1 MVTATPAFNKEN
13 PAATLISAPEKVRL
27 FQSITSR
34 SVTLHN
40 RIVVP
45 PMCMYSSVDGQ
56 LNDFHLVH
64 YGSYAL
70 RGAGLIIL
78 EATAVEPQ
86 GRITPQDSGLWSE
99 SQIEP
104 LKRVV
109 DFIKSQGSVPG
120 LQIAHAGRKASM
132 APPFVGDY
140 LAEEKDGGWPEDVRG
155 PSDLAFDDHYAK
167 PKALTKAQIKDI
179 VRKFADAAKRA
190 DQAGIEVLE
199 IHSAH
204 GFLSGNTNK
213 RTDEYGGSLENRL
226 RFPLEVAKAVREAWP
241 ENKPLWVRFSS
252 TDYKNPDP
260 MGHDEDGW
268 DIYQAIEYA
277 KELKKI
283 GVDVIDCSSG
293 GNLPRVKY
301 PAVPMYQVQFA
312 DAVKREVQ
320 IQTGA
325 VGLILDGEDAENIL
339 KEDKADYILIGR
351 SFLSNSE
358 WAIAAG
364 QELGG
369 VIRWPK
375 QYSWAVNKARRNKDK
390 KTDIKTLP

>member
-1 MVTATPAFNKEN
+1 
-13 PAATLISAPEKVRL
+13 
-27 FQSITSR
+27 
-34 SVTLHN
+34 
-40 RIVVP
+40 
-45 PMCMYSSVDGQ
+45 
-56 LNDFHLVH
+56 
-64 YGSYAL
+64 
-70 RGAGLIIL
+70 
-78 EATAVEPQ
+78 
-86 GRITPQDSGLWSE
+86 
-99 SQIEP
+99 
-104 LKRVV
+104 
-109 DFIKSQGSVPG
+109 
-120 LQIAHAGRKASM
+120 
-132 APPFVGDY
+132 
-140 LAEEKDGGWPEDVRG
+140 
-155 PSDLAFDDHYAK
+155 
-167 PKALTKAQIKDI
+167 AQIKDI
-179 VRKFADAAKRA
+179 VRKFADAARRA
-190 DQAGIEVLE
+190 DEAGIEVLE

-204 GFLSGNTNK
+204 GYLLHSFLSGNSNK

-241 ENKPLWVRFSS
+241 EHKPLWVRFSS
-252 TDYKNPDP
+252 TDYKNPEP

-293 GNLPRVKY
+293 GNLPRVRY
-301 PAVPMYQVQFA
+301 PAAPMYQVQFA

-339 KEDKADYILIGR
+339 KQEKADYILIGR

-369 VIRWPK
+369 VVRWPK
-375 QYSWAVNKARRNKDK
+375 QYSWAVNKARRTKDK